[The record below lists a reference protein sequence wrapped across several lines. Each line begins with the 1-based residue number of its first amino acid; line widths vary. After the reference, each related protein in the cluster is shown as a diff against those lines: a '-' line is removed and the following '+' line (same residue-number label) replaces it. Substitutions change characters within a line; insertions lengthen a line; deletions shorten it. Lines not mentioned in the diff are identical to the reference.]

1 MILTRR
7 FPKFS
12 APFAWLSL
20 AVCLLLAGAGEPAL
34 AADEARPP
42 EATLHYHFRPI
53 VTFRASFV
61 GATPE
66 HRVRRALS
74 RIDALPPGQMELAIE
89 QTPFSI
95 ENRRGINLHI
105 GEWVLFNVLEG
116 DLDPE
121 EKISLEELAR
131 RSAGELSAALQ
142 AASAQRRPM
151 VVLTGV
157 GLSLLATA
165 LALVLLWLIRRATAW
180 MVGHFQQAVEAH
192 PESSAFRWA
201 RYAWLLVQ
209 RVAQLLMGFLWLSV
223 AYLWLTFVLARFPI
237 TEPLGDRLTDFLFG
251 LLDTLGSGI
260 LGAIPALTTAVVIL
274 FLTKAFNDAIG
285 NFFKAAR
292 AGRVQV
298 PGLHPETV
306 NATHRI
312 VTIVV
317 WGLGIAIAYPFI
329 PMSDSDAFR
338 GLSVMFGFMLTLGS
352 AGIVN
357 QLMSGLVLVYSRAL
371 SVGDFVDLGETVG
384 VRRSRR
390 DRRRGQRGR
399 RLVDQD
405 HQHAQR
411 GSDDSQ
417 RGSCRQLDQE
427 LLAAGWRARHP
438 GVHPGDHRLRHA
450 VAPGACHADRGR
462 RTDTRPADHPE
473 ALRLPARPGRLVRR
487 IRTLRSHGQT
497 TRASA
502 SIIGT
507 ARQHSGPVQ
516 YLRGT
521 DHVAAFRHAAWQQR
535 GGTSRALARTT
546 GNAGCLS
553 TTGLTP
559 GNSSPASP
567 VLTTWFH
574 RPTGRG
580 FRTVGTSTDPFSCL
594 RRKSR

>member
-12 APFAWLSL
+12 APLAWLL
-20 AVCLLLAGAGEPAL
+20 LTVCLFLAGKGAPVL

-53 VTFRASFV
+53 VTFRTTLA

-66 HRVRRALS
+66 TRVRRALS
-74 RIDALPPGQMELAIE
+74 RIDSLPPGAMDLAIE
-89 QTPFSI
+89 QTPFTV

-105 GEWVLFNVLEG
+105 GEWALFNILEG

-121 EKISLEELAR
+121 EKGSLEELGR
-131 RSAGELSAALQ
+131 RTADELGTALQ

-151 VVLTGV
+151 VLLRGV

-165 LALVLLWLIRRATAW
+165 IALVLLWLIRRATAW
-180 MVGHFQQAVEAH
+180 MVGHFQQAIDTH

-201 RYAWLLVQ
+201 RHAWLLVQ

-223 AYLWLTFVLARFPI
+223 AYLWLTFVLARFPL
-237 TEPLGDRLTDFLFG
+237 TEPLGDRLSDFLFG

-312 VTIVV
+312 VTIIV
-317 WGLGIAIAYPFI
+317 WGLGIAVAYPFI

-384 VRRSRR
+384 VVSEVGALSTKIINMRNEEVTIPNAVLVGSPIKNYSR
-390 DRRRGQRGR
+390 
-399 RLVDQD
+399 
-405 HQHAQR
+405 
-411 GSDDSQ
+411 
-417 RGSCRQLDQE
+417 
-427 LLAAGWRARHP
+427 LA
-438 GVHPGDHRLRHA
+438 
-450 VAPGACHADRGR
+450 GA
-462 RTDTRPADHPE
+462 
-473 ALRLPARPGRLVRR
+473 
-487 IRTLRSHGQT
+487 
-497 TRASA
+497 
-502 SIIGT
+502 
-507 ARQHSGPVQ
+507 
-516 YLRGT
+516 RGT
-521 DHVAAFRHAAWQQR
+521 LVSTKVTIGYDTPWRQVHAMLIAAAEQTP
-535 GGTSRALARTT
+535 GLRTT
-546 GNAGCLS
+546 PKPFVYQRSLADWYVEYELFAHMDKPLERVPVLS
-553 TTGLTP
+553 ALHANIQDQFNTYGVQIMSPHFVMQP
-559 GNSSPASP
+559 GNNVVVPPEHWHAPPAAADVP
-567 VLTTWFH
+567 
-574 RPTGRG
+574 P
-580 FRTVGTSTDPFSCL
+580 PQA
-594 RRKSR
+594 

>member
-384 VRRSRR
+384 VVSEVGALSTKIINMRNEEVTIPNAVLVGSSIKNYSRLAGA
-390 DRRRGQRGR
+390 RGTLVSTQVTIGYDTPWRQVHAMLIAAAEQTPGLRTTPKPFVYQRGLGDWYVEYELFAHMDKPLER
-399 RLVDQD
+399 VPVLSALHANIQDQFNTY
-405 HQHAQR
+405 
-411 GSDDSQ
+411 
-417 RGSCRQLDQE
+417 
-427 LLAAGWRARHP
+427 
-438 GVHPGDHRLRHA
+438 GVQIMSPHF
-450 VAPGACHADRGR
+450 VM
-462 RTDTRPADHPE
+462 
-473 ALRLPARPGRLVRR
+473 
-487 IRTLRSHGQT
+487 Q
-497 TRASA
+497 
-502 SIIGT
+502 
-507 ARQHSGPVQ
+507 
-516 YLRGT
+516 
-521 DHVAAFRHAAWQQR
+521 
-535 GGTSRALARTT
+535 
-546 GNAGCLS
+546 
-553 TTGLTP
+553 P
-559 GNSSPASP
+559 GNNVVVPREHWHAPPATPDVSPPQA
-567 VLTTWFH
+567 
-574 RPTGRG
+574 
-580 FRTVGTSTDPFSCL
+580 
-594 RRKSR
+594 